1 MKCAALALM
10 ILFPAVI
17 SAQEQ
22 DPQPAKEQ
30 AAADARLQT
39 AETPAANDDA
49 APAVTENNATPTIN
63 WNASAQTAQR
73 SKPSKP
79 VRDVKMPSIEG
90 SMVGY
95 VDNAIIG
102 SQIRIRFDAAFN
114 DPFPDRA
121 EFFYAKCSCYRLLG
135 GAGPPLSLAAD
146 PNASGPGPGIP
157 TTINYQQLYM
167 QAEYA
172 PVSRFSVF
180 TQVPIR
186 WLQPQGFKPTP
197 FAPFGNQSGLSDV
210 QAGFKVAAL
219 VSSSH
224 ELTFQFRAYFPSG
237 DSSKG
242 LGTNH
247 YSVEPSLLYYQKLSS
262 RWAVEGQ
269 LTYWHPIG
277 GSAGVPVGNSEGY
290 AGDIVTFGIGPSY
303 RLINRENFRL
313 APVVELVAWKVLG
326 GFETASGHIDLDT
339 AAAEV
344 SNINIVNI
352 KAGARAS
359 FGRHN
364 SIYAG
369 FGRAL
374 TYSDWYRDLFRME
387 YRYSF

>member
-1 MKCAALALM
+1 MRRAVLVLM
-10 ILFPAVI
+10 ILFPALI
-17 SAQEQ
+17 QAQEQ
-22 DPQPAKEQ
+22 NPQLVKNQATQATGLQPEDSRTVEDDSSLATAENTAKPLINWFESP
-30 AAADARLQT
+30 QT
-39 AETPAANDDA
+39 AH
-49 APAVTENNATPTIN
+49 
-63 WNASAQTAQR
+63 R
-73 SKPSKP
+73 SKPNKP
-79 VRDVKMPSIEG
+79 VKDVKLPSIEG

-102 SQIRIRFDAAFN
+102 SQVRIRFDAAFN

-172 PVSRFSVF
+172 PISRFSVF
-180 TQVPIR
+180 VQVPVR

-197 FAPFGNQSGLSDV
+197 FTPFGNQSGLSDV
-210 QAGFKVAAL
+210 EAGFKFAAL
-219 VSSSH
+219 ASSSH
-224 ELTFQFRAYFPSG
+224 YLTFQLRAYFPSG

-247 YSVEPSLLYYQKLSS
+247 WSIEPSLLYYQKLSS

-277 GSAGVPVGNSEGY
+277 GSAGVPVTNSEGY
-290 AGDIVTFGIGPSY
+290 AGDIFNYGIGPSY

-313 APVVELVAWKVLG
+313 SPVVELVGWKVLG
-326 GFETASGHIDLDT
+326 GFETAPGPIDN

-344 SNINIVNI
+344 GNINIVNI
-352 KAGARAS
+352 KVGARAA
-359 FGRHN
+359 FGHHN

-369 FGRAL
+369 FGRAV
-374 TYSDWYRDLFRME
+374 TFNDWYRDLFRME

>member
-1 MKCAALALM
+1 MRHVALVLM
-10 ILFPAVI
+10 ILFPGVI
-17 SAQEQ
+17 LAQEQ
-22 DPQPAKEQ
+22 GPYPVKDQ
-30 AAADARLQT
+30 ATANSGLQT
-39 AETPAANDDA
+39 GDTQTGNDDGSS
-49 APAVTENNATPTIN
+49 AVTESSSKLAFN
-63 WNASAQTAQR
+63 WNANPQRAQR

-79 VRDVKMPSIEG
+79 VRDVRLPSIEG

-135 GAGPPLSLAAD
+135 AAGPPLSLAAD

-172 PVSRFSVF
+172 PISRFSVF
-180 TQVPIR
+180 VEVPIR

-197 FAPFGNQSGLSDV
+197 FVPFGNESGLSDV
-210 QAGFKVAAL
+210 QAGFKFAAL
-219 VSSSH
+219 ASSSH
-224 ELTFQFRAYFPSG
+224 YLTFQFRAYTPSG

-247 YSVEPSLLYYQKLSS
+247 WSVEPSVLYYQKLSS

-277 GSAGVPVGNSEGY
+277 GSAGVPVTNHEGY
-290 AGDIVTFGIGPSY
+290 AGDIFNYGIGPSY

-313 APVVELVAWKVLG
+313 SPVVELVGWKVLN
-326 GFETASGHIDLDT
+326 GFETAPGPIDN

-369 FGRAL
+369 FGRAV
-374 TYSDWYRDLFRME
+374 TFSDWYRDLFRIE

>member
-1 MKCAALALM
+1 MTRAALVLM
-10 ILFPAVI
+10 ILFPAVM
-17 SAQEQ
+17 SAQ
-22 DPQPAKEQ
+22 DKDLRPAKDQ
-30 AAADARLQT
+30 AGANSRLQPGDT
-39 AETPAANDDA
+39 SSAKDDGS
-49 APAVTENNATPTIN
+49 PAVTENTAKPAVN
-63 WNASAQTAQR
+63 WNVSAQTAQR
-73 SKPSKP
+73 SKPSKA
-79 VRDVKMPSIEG
+79 VKDIKRPTIEG

-114 DPFPDRA
+114 DSFPDRA

-172 PVSRFSVF
+172 PISRFSVF
-180 TQVPIR
+180 VQVPVR

-197 FAPFGNQSGLSDV
+197 FVPFGNQSGLSDV
-210 QAGFKVAAL
+210 EAGFKVAAL
-219 VSSSH
+219 ASSSH
-224 ELTFQFRAYFPSG
+224 YLTFQLRAYFPSG

-247 YSVEPSLLYYQKLSS
+247 WSIEPSLLYYQKLSPH
-262 RWAVEGQ
+262 WAVEGQ

-277 GSAGVPVGNSEGY
+277 GSAGVPVTNSEGY
-290 AGDIVTFGIGPSY
+290 AGDIFNYGIGPSY

-313 APVVELVAWKVLG
+313 SPVVELVGWKVLG
-326 GFETASGHIDLDT
+326 GFETAPGPIDN

-344 SNINIVNI
+344 GNINIVNI
-352 KAGARAS
+352 KVGARAA

-369 FGRAL
+369 FGRAV
-374 TYSDWYRDLFRME
+374 TFNDWYRDLFRME